1 MFQQISVPMEISG
14 DGRDLLLCGDATQP
28 LPELQALEGQAQC
41 VYMDPPFMT
50 GEMFTRRRRFGQH
63 GWQTGRPSVEY
74 PAYSDR
80 FASREEYLSTL
91 RGLVQRAHQLLKNTG
106 VMYLHLDWRASA
118 YGRLICDEIFGEE
131 MFLNEIVWSYES
143 GGRARKYF
151 SRKHDVILMYAKT
164 SRYHFDLHAVP
175 LKRTVVRHNHM
186 RRGVDEDGRAYSA
199 ITSGGKEYRYYD
211 DDPVYPGDVWTD
223 ISHLQ
228 QRDPERTGYAT
239 QKPLKLLDRLLRPVV
254 KPGSLVCDLCCGAG
268 TTLLAAQK
276 LGCRVAGVEI
286 SPEALLIA
294 RSRLTTDNMT
304 LICPCTDD
312 PAALEGTYDATS
324 GLTMLTGFDAPHE
337 AFPPL
342 SRALDAL
349 ESWSAGVME
358 NGILHT
364 ESAFGRTTKQP
375 SLPQFCILSQP
386 APNACVSTVDAA
398 GRRRVYQWQE

>member
-151 SRKHDVILMYAKT
+151 SRKHDVILMYSKT

-199 ITSGGKEYRYYD
+199 ITSGGKEY
-211 DDPVYPGDVWTD
+211 PIMTMIPSIPATCG
-223 ISHLQ
+223 
-228 QRDPERTGYAT
+228 RTSAT
-239 QKPLKLLDRLLRPVV
+239 CSSVTRSAPATPR
-254 KPGSLVCDLCCGAG
+254 
-268 TTLLAAQK
+268 
-276 LGCRVAGVEI
+276 
-286 SPEALLIA
+286 
-294 RSRLTTDNMT
+294 RSR
-304 LICPCTDD
+304 
-312 PAALEGTYDATS
+312 
-324 GLTMLTGFDAPHE
+324 
-337 AFPPL
+337 
-342 SRALDAL
+342 
-349 ESWSAGVME
+349 
-358 NGILHT
+358 
-364 ESAFGRTTKQP
+364 
-375 SLPQFCILSQP
+375 
-386 APNACVSTVDAA
+386 
-398 GRRRVYQWQE
+398 